1 MSPNV
6 FSRMIQEFLNLS
18 LREPVFMS
26 SIYIHMTTQKMFR
39 NTMRQFTQTRKTKKK
54 QKGKDVS
61 HVSQQIGGNKYKA
74 IVNRLNPID
83 KSKIVSQY
91 KKLKDLR
98 CKGAINASSHI
109 RLGNEIVDYF
119 TLVERL
125 HTKGNQNISFY
136 QFWGKR
142 DKYRKVPYIKK
153 MLDFYKTRRIDEIR
167 KFKYIYNLYFSSITI
182 FKPVVAMETY
192 CRVKANRVLDF
203 TMGWGGRLVGACALD
218 LEAYIGIDINKNLKD
233 PYKKMEA
240 FLREQ
245 GTKIEID
252 IRFQDALQ
260 VDYQK
265 LDYDT
270 VMTSPPYYDLEKYR
284 SSKKIPETKEKWMET
299 FYKPLYEK
307 TWDGLKKGGHYCL
320 NIPQE
325 IYEHTCIP
333 VLGKS
338 HMQFLLK
345 KKDRSEESQYK
356 EYIYVWRK

>member
-1 MSPNV
+1 
-6 FSRMIQEFLNLS
+6 
-18 LREPVFMS
+18 
-26 SIYIHMTTQKMFR
+26 
-39 NTMRQFTQTRKTKKK
+39 
-54 QKGKDVS
+54 
-61 HVSQQIGGNKYKA
+61 
-74 IVNRLNPID
+74 
-83 KSKIVSQY
+83 
-91 KKLKDLR
+91 
-98 CKGAINASSHI
+98 
-109 RLGNEIVDYF
+109 
-119 TLVERL
+119 
-125 HTKGNQNISFY
+125 
-136 QFWGKR
+136 
-142 DKYRKVPYIKK
+142 
-153 MLDFYKTRRIDEIR
+153 
-167 KFKYIYNLYFSSITI
+167 
-182 FKPVVAMETY
+182 
-192 CRVKANRVLDF
+192 
-203 TMGWGGRLVGACALD
+203 
-218 LEAYIGIDINKNLKD
+218 
-233 PYKKMEA
+233 MEA

-245 GTKIEID
+245 GTKTEID

-265 LDYDT
+265 LNYDT